1 MNKAVVIGPNVGVSM
16 GSGGGVRVAAKM
28 AETLAGRGFA
38 VSLCA
43 FRGYSLDHLDSIHS
57 TDLAA
62 YRDRIRTDYL
72 ITTQRDDQA
81 RVGRLSGS
89 LPIHVGVLPISMYL
103 QYIIRKFSPNVL
115 IFHDDIPMLVKNR
128 LQGRLTVLYVHF
140 SYATRLKL
148 GVRDIADILTPSKE
162 TIEKLLNPLLKRLI
176 FLNSV
181 PADVVVA
188 NSSVTAKFLKQTWN
202 HSNTMI
208 LHPPV
213 DTALCRSAHTKD
225 NLVVSIGTIQPNKR
239 FEDIIE
245 AMKTIDS
252 RCKLIIIGKYH
263 QGRYYRELQ
272 KLIERNGLGQRVT
285 ILLDATQEQVRE
297 ILSRA
302 KILVHASRF
311 EPFGIA
317 VVEGMAS
324 RCVPIVYDGIT
335 SGPWID
341 IVSKGEFGYG
351 FRTVN
356 ELSEK
361 IEKILGDEKAY
372 EYYSERAKKRSKKFD
387 TLIFKDRFIE
397 VLRRI
402 GS

>member
-1 MNKAVVIGPNVGVSM
+1 MNKALVVGPNVGVSM

-28 AETLAGRGFA
+28 AETLAVTGFA

-43 FRGYSLDHLDSIHS
+43 FRGYSLDHLDSIHN
-57 TDLAA
+57 TNLAA
-62 YRDRIRTDYL
+62 YRDKIRTDYL
-72 ITTQRDDQA
+72 ITTRRDDQA
-81 RVGRLSGS
+81 RAGSLSGS

-128 LQGRLTVLYVHF
+128 LQGRFTILYVHF

-148 GVRDIADILTPSKE
+148 GVGDIADILTPSKE
-162 TIEKLLNPLLKRLI
+162 SIEKLLNPLLRRLI
-176 FLNSV
+176 FLDSV
-181 PADVVVA
+181 PADVVLA
-188 NSSVTAKFLKQTWN
+188 NSSITAEFLKQTWN
-202 HSNTMI
+202 DSNVMV

-213 DTALCRSAHTKD
+213 DTTLCRSTHPKAD
-225 NLVVSIGTIQPNKR
+225 LVVSIGTVQPNKR
-239 FEDIIE
+239 FEDIIQ
-245 AMKTIDS
+245 AMKTIGS
-252 RCKLIIIGKYH
+252 NSKLVIIGKYH

-272 KLIERNGLGQRVT
+272 KLIEKNGLAKRVE
-285 ILLDATQEQVRE
+285 ILLDATQEEVRDF
-297 ILSRA
+297 LSKA

-324 RCVPIVYDGIT
+324 GCVPIVYEGTT

-341 IVSKGEFGYG
+341 IVSKGEFGCG

-361 IEKILGDEKAY
+361 IEKILGNESAF
-372 EYYSERAKKRSKKFD
+372 EYYSERAKKRSKMYD
-387 TLIFKDRFIE
+387 TLIFKERFIK
-397 VLRRI
+397 VLRRF